1 MIRIMLFGFPLVL
14 LALPAQAQI
23 FMCKDPHGKTITS
36 DRPIPECIGAI
47 REFSSSGKIK
57 RTIPP
62 PLTAEE
68 KKQKQLDEERRKAEA
83 EAAAE
88 LKRQDRA
95 ILARYNNENEINM
108 ARKRAIDQEQEII
121 KRETLSLSDAE
132 KQLASAKKQVDE
144 HTAKKTRPPITLT
157 QKVELTELSIL
168 TTKRTVKEHE
178 EVIEQTNTKFDET
191 LKRFREL
198 TAAIEKK

>member
-1 MIRIMLFGFPLVL
+1 MIKIKLLGFSLIL

-23 FMCKDPHGKTITS
+23 FMCKDSSGKTITS
-36 DRPIPECIGAI
+36 DRPIPECSGAI

-68 KKQKQLDEERRKAEA
+68 KKQKQLDEERRKVEA

-88 LKRQDRA
+88 QKRQDRA
-95 ILARYNNENEINM
+95 ILARYNNETEINL

-121 KRETLSLSDAE
+121 KRENLALTDAE

-144 HTAKKTRPPITLT
+144 HTAKKTKAPISLT

-168 TTKRTVKEHE
+168 TTKKTVKEHE
-178 EVIEQTNTKFDET
+178 DLIEATNAKFDET

-198 TAAIEKK
+198 TASIEKK